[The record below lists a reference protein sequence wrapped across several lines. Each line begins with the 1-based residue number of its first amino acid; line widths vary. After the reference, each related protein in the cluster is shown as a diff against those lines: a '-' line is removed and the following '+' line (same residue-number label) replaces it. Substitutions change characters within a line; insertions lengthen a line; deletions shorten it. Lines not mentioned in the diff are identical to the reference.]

1 MLDFLFGMLVRP
13 HAVGPDGIPVRY
25 GSEVDIPITWNDVYS
40 VARRKQAIQDK
51 QPKVTIDDNDDATLH
66 MRIQNETN
74 IEVRLDRPVPLK
86 LPYGTETVSQSS
98 SAPTIGRVHQS
109 RSTPHLRAL
118 DSHLPTSRQT
128 TITDRRPSNEHR

>member
-66 MRIQNETN
+66 MRIQN
-74 IEVRLDRPVPLK
+74 
-86 LPYGTETVSQSS
+86 G
-98 SAPTIGRVHQS
+98 
-109 RSTPHLRAL
+109 
-118 DSHLPTSRQT
+118 PTSRFGST
-128 TITDRRPSNEHR
+128 ARFR